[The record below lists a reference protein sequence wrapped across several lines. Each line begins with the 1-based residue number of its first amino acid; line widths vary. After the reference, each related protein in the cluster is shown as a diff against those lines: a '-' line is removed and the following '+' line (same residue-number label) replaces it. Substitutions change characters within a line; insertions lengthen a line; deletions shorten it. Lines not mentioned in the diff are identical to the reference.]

1 MTYQSHV
8 EGLPYAHGVPVGS
21 GVIRERAENF
31 KVNEGLS
38 FEPSGEGEHVF
49 LYIQK
54 TGLNTEDVVKILAQ
68 YAGVPRSSVS
78 FAGMKDRQAVTK
90 QWFSV
95 QLPGQSGPD
104 WQQLDNADIQFER
117 ITRHSKKLKRGA
129 IKFNQFEII
138 ISQLDAD
145 RQFIEQRAESIIKLG
160 VPNYFMQQRFGYL
173 CQNLNRAYELFLKK
187 QPIKN
192 KKTRGLFLSSA
203 RSFLF
208 NQVLARRV
216 SSHTWDQALEGDVF
230 VLDGSRQFFQN
241 EAVSTD
247 IQARMIEHDIHPS
260 GPLFGSSESV
270 VKYGV
275 RESEEAV
282 FSDNIV
288 FCEGLKKQK
297 VESARRSLRVVPQNF
312 ELNFLDND
320 RLQISFRLQSGS
332 YATAVLRELVNT
344 TLS

>member
-8 EGLPYAHGVPVGS
+8 EGLPYAHGAPVGS
-21 GVIRERAENF
+21 GVLRERAENF
-31 KVNEGLS
+31 KVNEELS

-78 FAGMKDRQAVTK
+78 FAGMKDRHAVTK

-104 WQQLDNADIQFER
+104 WQQLNNADIQFER
-117 ITRHSKKLKRGA
+117 ITRHTKKLKRGA

-145 RQFIEQRAESIIKLG
+145 RQFIEQRSESIIKLG

-208 NQVLARRV
+208 NQVLAKRV
-216 SSHTWDQALEGDVF
+216 SSHTWDQPLEGDVF

-297 VESARRSLRVVPQNF
+297 VESARRSLRVVPQNL
-312 ELNFLDND
+312 ELIFLDNN

>member
-1 MTYQSHV
+1 MTYRLHV
-8 EGLPYAHGVPVGS
+8 EGLSYAHDGPVGS
-21 GVIRERAENF
+21 GLLKERAENF
-31 KVNEGLS
+31 KVNEDLS

-68 YAGVPRSSVS
+68 YAEVPRSSVS
-78 FAGMKDRQAVTK
+78 FAGMKDRHAVTK

-104 WQQLDNADIQFER
+104 WQQLNKADIQFER

-145 RQFIEQRAESIIKLG
+145 RQLIERRAESIIKSG

-173 CQNLNRAYELFLKK
+173 GQNLSRAYDLFLKK

-192 KKTRGLFLSSA
+192 KKTKSLFLSSA

-208 NQVLARRV
+208 NQALSKRV
-216 SSHTWDQALEGDVF
+216 TNHTWDQALEGDVF
-230 VLDGSRQFFQN
+230 VLDGSRQFFQG
-241 EAVSTD
+241 ETVSAE
-247 IQARMIEHDIHPS
+247 IQARMLEHDIHPS
-260 GPLFGSSESV
+260 GPLFGIGESV
-270 VKYGV
+270 VKHGV
-275 RESEEAV
+275 KESEEAV

-297 VESARRSLRVVPQNF
+297 VESARRSLRVVPQNL

-320 RLQISFRLQSGS
+320 RLHISFKLQSGS

-344 TLS
+344 TLR

>member
-1 MTYQSHV
+1 MTYRLHV
-8 EGLPYAHGVPVGS
+8 EGLSYAHDGPVGS
-21 GVIRERAENF
+21 GILKERAENF
-31 KVNEGLS
+31 KVNEYLS

-49 LYIQK
+49 LYVQK

-68 YAGVPRSSVS
+68 YAEVPRSSVS
-78 FAGMKDRQAVTK
+78 FAGMKDRHAVTK

-145 RQFIEQRAESIIKLG
+145 RQLIEQRAKSIIKSG

-173 CQNLNRAYELFLKK
+173 GQNLSRAYDLFFKK

-192 KKTRGLFLSSA
+192 KKTKSLFLSSA

-208 NQVLARRV
+208 NQALSKRV
-216 SSHTWDQALEGDVF
+216 TNHTWDQALEGDVF
-230 VLDGSRQFFQN
+230 VLDGSRQFFQG
-241 EAVSTD
+241 ETVSAE
-247 IQARMIEHDIHPS
+247 IQARMLEHDIHPS
-260 GPLFGSSESV
+260 GPLFGIGESV
-270 VKYGV
+270 VKHGV
-275 RESEEAV
+275 KESEEAV

-297 VESARRSLRVVPQNF
+297 VESARRSLRVVPQNL

-320 RLQISFRLQSGS
+320 RLHISFKLQSGS

-344 TLS
+344 TLR